1 MYNKQSIPNKLG
13 LHPAYS
19 LYENKTYSR
28 LVASFGEKQV
38 YILSAGW
45 GLLRADFLTPHYDIT
60 LSSKAEPYKRR
71 KKTDVYSDFRFP
83 KDIDDE
89 ILFFG
94 GSSYLFLFQS
104 LTSTVGARKIAFYN
118 LATPPNFDGCE
129 FRLFKTRTR
138 TNWHYECANAVVDGI
153 VDIG

>member
-1 MYNKQSIPNKLG
+1 MYNKRSIPNKLG

-28 LVASFGEKQV
+28 LVASFGEESRS

-45 GLLRADFLTPHYDIT
+45 GLLRAESFLTPHYDIT
-60 LSSKAEPYKRR
+60 LGSKAEPYKRR

-83 KDIDDE
+83 KDMRRRDP
-89 ILFFG
+89 FFG

-104 LTSTVGARKIAFYN
+104 LTSTVGARKIA
-118 LATPPNFDGCE
+118 LLQSSDHPRIFDGCTNSGFSKE
-129 FRLFKTRTR
+129 HDAY
-138 TNWHYECANAVVDGI
+138 TNWHYECYQRLCR
-153 VDIG
+153 